1 MNFTPRTYSQHL
13 SMVPSP
19 NQVPTLGLPR
29 PSCVHG
35 PSSWSP
41 KRLWSPDHQVSRSPL
56 PEWWKKH
63 PIIRP
68 MSLFLESQFN
78 KEWLFGFLFLRI
90 LNQNKKSIQQCLAGR
105 LITASSFIFLQ
116 FDIERMSQ
124 RHINYFSR
132 KTRIKNQQTPYTNVS
147 HRWSHFPFT
156 KLEGS

>member
-1 MNFTPRTYSQHL
+1 MNFTPRTYLQHL

-19 NQVPTLGLPR
+19 NQVPTLDLPR

-78 KEWLFGFLFLRI
+78 KEWLVGFLFLRI
-90 LNQNKKSIQQCLAGR
+90 LNQNKKYVQQW

-116 FDIERMSQ
+116 FGLERMCQ
-124 RHINYFSR
+124 GHINYFSR
-132 KTRIKNQQTPYTNVS
+132 KTRIKNQDYKLHTPMS
-147 HRWSHFPFT
+147 HCWSHFSFT
-156 KLEGS
+156 KLLGS

>member
-1 MNFTPRTYSQHL
+1 MNFTPRTYLQHL

-56 PEWWKKH
+56 PQWWKKH

-78 KEWLFGFLFLRI
+78 KEWLVGFSFLRI
-90 LNQNKKSIQQCLAGR
+90 LNQKNIFNNVWPEGWLLHHLSSFFSLALKGCVKVISTIFLEKQGSRIKTTNSIHQCL
-105 LITASSFIFLQ
+105 TVDHIFPLQ
-116 FDIERMSQ
+116 S
-124 RHINYFSR
+124 Y
-132 KTRIKNQQTPYTNVS
+132 
-147 HRWSHFPFT
+147 
-156 KLEGS
+156 